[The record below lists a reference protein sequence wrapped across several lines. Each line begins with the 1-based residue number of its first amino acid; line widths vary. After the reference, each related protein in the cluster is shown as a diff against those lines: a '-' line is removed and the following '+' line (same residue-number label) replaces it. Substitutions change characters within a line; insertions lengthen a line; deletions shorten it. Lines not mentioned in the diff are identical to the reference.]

1 MAFDEVL
8 AARVRQVLGDTE
20 GLSEKRMF
28 GGLAFLVNGNM
39 ACGVHGE
46 DLVLRIDAQEGE
58 AMLGEPH
65 VRVFDMTGRPIKGWV
80 LVGPAALATDDDLSS
95 WVAKGVRFASSLPPK

>member
-1 MAFDEVL
+1 MAFDEAL

-28 GGLAFLVNGNM
+28 GGLAFLVSGNM

-46 DLVLRIDAQEGE
+46 DLILRIDPQEGE

-65 VRVFDMTGRPIKGWV
+65 VRLFDMTGRPMKGWV